1 MCCSWPLPIEAVQRA
16 GPARVDEG
24 ARMKTR
30 SRRLLVAGIAGATA
44 AGVAL
49 AAAPLATADE
59 AARHHGNHR
68 SVIFVNGDGMSA
80 AHREAARLNLKGRF
94 GQLEMNKLPAAGFE
108 ATTPDDPSTVITD
121 SAAAAT
127 AWATGKKTYNGAI
140 SVDPSGKALTYLGAE
155 AKKAGKA
162 TGLVTTAQVTD
173 ASPAAFFSSTA
184 QRSLQSEIARQY
196 LDVSK
201 PDVILGGGEDWW
213 YPAGNPGK
221 FQDNPA
227 KDPTEQSKGPAGDLV
242 AKAKSKGYQYVSS
255 AEQLAKAKSGKLLGL
270 FSNEEMFEQR
280 PEGEGDLYEPKPTL
294 QAMTEKALSTVS
306 KNKKGFFLFVEEE
319 GVDEFSHENNGE
331 KMLKAMAAL
340 DQTVG
345 MLRKYVA
352 KHPDTLLVV
361 TGDHD
366 CGGLTVEDT
375 GTTDESGD
383 GISAEDGPFTVAGSK
398 YQFNLDWTTSGHTGV
413 PTPVTA
419 AGYGASGL
427 VGSYQNTHVHTVLR
441 NVLLGR

>member
-1 MCCSWPLPIEAVQRA
+1 
-16 GPARVDEG
+16 
-24 ARMKTR
+24 MKTR
-30 SRRLLVAGIAGATA
+30 SRRLLMTGVAGATVL
-44 AGVAL
+44 GVAL

-59 AARHHGNHR
+59 ASRSRGAAHR

-80 AHREAARLNLKGRF
+80 AHREAARLALKGRF
-94 GQLEMNKLPAAGFE
+94 GQLEMNKLATSGLE
-108 ATTPDDPSTVITD
+108 ATTPDDPSSVITD

-127 AWATGKKTYNGAI
+127 AWATGHKTYNGAI
-140 SVDPSGKALTYLGAE
+140 SVDPSGKALSYLGKE

-184 QRSLQSEIARQY
+184 QRSDQSEIARQY
-196 LDVSK
+196 LEVSK

-213 YPAGNPGK
+213 YPAGNPGR
-221 FQDNPA
+221 FADTPP
-227 KDPTEQSKGPAGDLV
+227 KDPSEQSKSTKGDLI
-242 AKAKSKGYQYVSS
+242 AKAKSKGYTYVSS
-255 AEQLAKAKSGKLLGL
+255 AAQLQSSKSKKLLGL

-280 PEGEGDLYEPKPTL
+280 PEGEGDVYAPDPTL
-294 QAMTEKALSTVS
+294 QTMTSKALNTLS

-340 DQTVG
+340 DRTVG

-398 YQFNLDWTTSGHTGV
+398 YTFNLDWTTSGHTGV

-419 AGYGASGL
+419 TGPGSASLTG
-427 VGSYQNTHVHTVLR
+427 VYQNTHVHTVLKQ
-441 NVLLGR
+441 VLLGK